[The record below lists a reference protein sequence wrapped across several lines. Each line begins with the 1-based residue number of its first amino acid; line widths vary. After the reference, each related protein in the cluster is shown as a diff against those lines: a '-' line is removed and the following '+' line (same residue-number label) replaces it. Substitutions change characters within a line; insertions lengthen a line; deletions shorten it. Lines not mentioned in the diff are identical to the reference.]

1 MYDDFDNDI
10 DDLSTISAR
19 DCTGLMPA
27 LPQSEY
33 EWESYQALYSTELN
47 SAVVTPNVDDDIYI
61 DNPKDKNP

>member
-10 DDLSTISAR
+10 DDFSTISAR